1 MNEDIKQT
9 NKGSEGKNFTSLGRS
24 LLLWFLLLALLPLS
38 VTSVIGYRQME
49 KSLTETVM
57 HELEREAQQKA
68 IFIKTWF
75 SYRFMDLNGQAENSR
90 NVEFLAAL
98 RQGLQASNQ
107 PPADFV
113 KTYAW
118 ALLVDERQKDLIT
131 LTHRYDYMDDLFLID
146 TRGNIL
152 YSVLGDDDLGSNLF
166 TGLYAGTRFAQ
177 IVKTSLKTGEAQF
190 SDFRRHGVDTD
201 LLIGFI
207 AAPVLDNTGN
217 IIGVFAIQLRLKRLI
232 KLVQVQDSGS
242 SLTHYLVGEDS
253 LARTPVSHDET
264 ANSVL
269 QRIDT
274 QQFHLWLQ
282 HEQEQHPDDMH
293 NAAHEYIGPRGK
305 LVIGLHQ
312 IVRLPGV
319 NWALISEIN
328 RDEALAGAYKQGKIV
343 LVILLL
349 TSVLVVLLAIYLA
362 RRITQP
368 LTRLADASM
377 EVAAGKLNQQVDIST
392 DNEIGKLAEAFNHMV
407 QVRQAHEYELLQRAQ
422 QTQDALDKLAEQ
434 KFALDQHSIVAI
446 TNVQGGITYANDKF
460 CEISGYSKEELLGKN
475 HRLLNS
481 GCHDVAFFRDM
492 YRTIASGNVW
502 HGEVC
507 NKSKAGYLYWLA
519 TTIVPFMDKDGKPQS
534 YIALRT
540 DITLTKRAEAAMLQA
555 KEVAE
560 EATRLKSD
568 FLANMSHEIRTP
580 MNGIIG
586 ATGLLLDTELNSKQQ
601 NYANTT
607 LSSAEAL
614 LNLINDILD
623 FSKIEA
629 GKMELEIIDFDLQLL
644 AEEVADM
651 LTLKCCEKNIEMLLR
666 YVPDTAR
673 HFKGDPGRIRQV
685 ILNLL
690 SNAVKFTNAG
700 SVLLTVEL
708 DEQTQ
713 VEAEDSQH
721 QDSVLRISVQDTGI
735 GIAGDKQA
743 AVFQQFEQADS
754 STTRHYGGTGLG
766 LAICKQLAELMGG
779 EIGLDSDVG
788 QGSTFWFTVKLSRS
802 DKQRTAIKLDDFKQ
816 LAGLRCLLVDDNE
829 VARMIYLEQLAA
841 YDIEVKTL
849 DSPLAVVE
857 VLQAAIKVSTPFDF
871 VITDFQMPD
880 MDGAAL
886 VQQIK
891 AQPDLSTLQLVLMTS
906 SPHKGDSH
914 NMHQLGFNGYLI
926 KPTYSQELPKLLS
939 ALWHAKQ
946 NAQDIGLVTRHTL
959 HEASV
964 KPVEKFTLENAE
976 ILLVEDNAVNQMV
989 ATAILQSYGATIT
1002 PAVNG
1007 VEAVQCFKTNN
1018 YDLIFMDCQ
1027 MPEMDGFEAS
1037 RKIRQHEKTQY
1048 EKIQHNN
1055 KPTSIVAFTANAM
1068 EGDREKCL
1076 AAGMDDYITKP
1087 VKRADI
1093 ERVLLRYLAMKVVP
1107 ASENNTK
1114 DADGSDT
1121 FSASGNT
1128 AS

>member
-1 MNEDIKQT
+1 MNEAVKQI
-9 NKGSEGKNFTSLGRS
+9 NNGKEEKKFTSLGRS

-90 NVEFLAAL
+90 NVEFLTAL
-98 RQGLQASNQ
+98 RQGLQTSSQ

-146 TRGNIL
+146 TQGNIL
-152 YSVLGDDDLGSNLF
+152 YSVLGDDNLGSNLF
-166 TGLYAGTRFAQ
+166 MGLYAGTGFAQ
-177 IVKTSLKTGEAQF
+177 IVKASLKTGEAQF

-217 IIGVFAIQLRLKRLI
+217 IIGAFAIQLRLKRLI

-242 SLTHYLVGEDS
+242 SLTHYLVGADG

-264 ANSVL
+264 ANSIL

-274 QQFHLWLQ
+274 QQFQLWQ
-282 HEQEQHPDDMH
+282 RHEKVEHRDNVQKS
-293 NAAHEYIGPRGK
+293 AFEYPGPKGK
-305 LVIGLHQ
+305 QVIGLHQ
-312 IVRLPGV
+312 VIRLSGV
-319 NWALISEIN
+319 NWVLISEID
-328 RDEALAGAYKQGKIV
+328 RDEALAGAYKQGNVV
-343 LVILLL
+343 LIMLLL

-362 RRITQP
+362 RRITRP
-368 LTRLADASM
+368 LIRLADASM

-446 TNVQGGITYANDKF
+446 TNVQGDITYANEKF
-460 CEISGYSKEELLGKN
+460 CEISGYSKDELLGKN

-481 GCHDVAFFRDM
+481 SYHDVAFFQDM

-507 NKSKAGYLYWLA
+507 NKAKAGYLYWLA

-555 KEVAE
+555 KEAAE

-651 LTLKCCEKNIEMLLR
+651 LALKCREKNIEMLLR

-685 ILNLL
+685 MLNLL

-708 DEQTQ
+708 DEPAH
-713 VEAEDSQH
+713 AEGRQH
-721 QDSVLRISVQDTGI
+721 QDSMLRISVQDTGI
-735 GIAGDKQA
+735 GITVDKLD

-779 EIGLDSDVG
+779 EIGLDSEVG
-788 QGSTFWFTVKLSRS
+788 QGSTFWFTVKLSHS

-816 LAGLRCLLVDDNE
+816 LASLRCLLVDDNE

-841 YDIEVKTL
+841 YEIEVKTL
-849 DSPLAVVE
+849 DSPVTVVE
-857 VLQAAIKVSTPFDF
+857 VLQAAVKAGIPFDF

-886 VQQIK
+886 AQQIK
-891 AQPDLSTLQLVLMTS
+891 AQPDLSALQLVLMTS
-906 SPHKGDSH
+906 SPNKGDSH
-914 NMHQLGFNGYLI
+914 KMHQLGFNGYLI

-959 HEASV
+959 QEASV
-964 KPVEKFTLENAE
+964 KPVEKFTLENTE

-1002 PAVNG
+1002 SAVNG
-1007 VEAVQCFKTNN
+1007 VEAVQYFKTNN

-1037 RKIRQHEKTQY
+1037 QKIRQYEKIQY
-1048 EKIQHNN
+1048 EKIQHNKN
-1055 KPTSIVAFTANAM
+1055 PTPIVAFTANAM

-1093 ERVLLRYLAMKVVP
+1093 ERVLLSYLAMKVAA
-1107 ASENNTK
+1107 ASENSNK
-1114 DADGSDT
+1114 DENRDDDSNLNT
-1121 FSASGNT
+1121 FSA
-1128 AS
+1128 